1 MGKTLSS
8 IGGFLALAGIISIV
22 LYFLGWNLRILLW
35 IDSWGTSVGWS
46 IRMGITVVGLV
57 LFVIGWVMG
66 KKDKE

>member
-35 IDSWGTSVGWS
+35 IDSWGTSVGWG

-57 LFVIGWVMG
+57 LFVIGWIMG
-66 KKDKE
+66 RKKED

>member
-8 IGGFLALAGIISIV
+8 IGGFLALAGIISVV
-22 LYFLGWNLRILLW
+22 LYFIGWNLRILLW
-35 IDSWGTSVGWS
+35 IDSWGTSVGWA

-66 KKDKE
+66 RKQKE